1 MPTALAQ
8 LGRTSAPA
16 PLADAV
22 ALSGFLD
29 LLPDPRGVRGRRY
42 RLSALVAAA
51 AASVLAG
58 ARSLTAITEWISDA
72 NNSPKGAPHV
82 RRFPAAGRRERNKQL
97 KLDRITAAA
106 HELFAERGINEVT
119 TQQIADKADI
129 GTGTLFLYAKT
140 KGELLLLVQNSLYA
154 EALERGRADAEDIP
168 DTLDA
173 VMTIVRP
180 VVECNRTQ
188 VDNGRV
194 HLREMIFGDPA
205 EPHHHEALT
214 ITGRN
219 EQAVAAVLCRDA
231 QVSEA
236 DAATTAR
243 VVSAV
248 TFLAMAASVNVAAS
262 VDEILR
268 DIREQIAV
276 LLRR

>member
-1 MPTALAQ
+1 MP
-8 LGRTSAPA
+8 G
-16 PLADAV
+16 
-22 ALSGFLD
+22 
-29 LLPDPRGVRGRRY
+29 
-42 RLSALVAAA
+42 
-51 AASVLAG
+51 ASQP
-58 ARSLTAITEWISDA
+58 I
-72 NNSPKGAPHV
+72 
-82 RRFPAAGRRERNKQL
+82 GRRERNKQL

-106 HELFAERGINEVT
+106 HELFAERGIDEVT

-154 EALERGRADAEDIP
+154 EALERGRAEAENIP
-168 DTLDA
+168 DALDA
-173 VMTIVRP
+173 VMAIVLP

-194 HLREMIFGDPA
+194 YLREMVFGDPA

-214 ITGRN
+214 ITGRT

-248 TFLAMAASVNVAAS
+248 MFLAMAASVNVAAS

-276 LLRR
+276 LLTR